1 MTAAAGPAPAATPA
15 TRPSAPRSRVSG
27 RARRRFGLWTARF
40 GLAVFV
46 VLALGPIAWGV
57 VTSLMPTK
65 ALTQSPPDL
74 ALSNLT
80 LSNYLE
86 VLTTRGNLVDA
97 LIDSAIV
104 ATLTASIS
112 LALGSAA
119 AYALARLKVPGAN
132 RILLAVLATQM
143 FPGIV
148 IAIPLFLVY
157 SQLRIVDT
165 YPALAIT
172 YLSFTLPVVIWILKG
187 FFEAIPPQLERAAA
201 VDGASAF
208 QTFRMVILPI
218 SLPSLFAAG
227 VFAFIE
233 AWNEFF
239 FAIILTR
246 VQIKTVP
253 MAIAEFSG
261 QYQTLYGQ
269 MLASAVLASVPV
281 VVLAIVFRRYILQG
295 FVEGAVKG

>member
-1 MTAAAGPAPAATPA
+1 MTA
-15 TRPSAPRSRVSG
+15 RW
-27 RARRRFGLWTARF
+27 RRTLGGWGLRF

-46 VLALGPIAWGV
+46 VLALGPIAWGLI
-57 VTSLMPTK
+57 TSFTSTR
-65 ALTQSPPDL
+65 ALTQTPPDL
-74 ALSNLT
+74 SLGSFSLD
-80 LSNYLE
+80 NYVE

-97 LIDSAIV
+97 LIDSAVV
-104 ATLTASIS
+104 AGLTAALS
-112 LALGSAA
+112 LVLGSAA
-119 AYALARLKVPGAN
+119 AYALARLRVPGAN

-148 IAIPLFLVY
+148 IAIPLFIVF
-157 SQLRIVDT
+157 SQLRLVDT
-165 YPALAIT
+165 YPALALT
-172 YLSFTLPVVIWILKG
+172 YLSFTLVVVIWILKG

-201 VDGASAF
+201 VDGAGTL
-208 QTFRMVILPI
+208 QTLRHVVLPI
-218 SLPSLFAAG
+218 SIPALFAAG

-246 VQIKTVP
+246 VQIKTAP
-253 MAIAEFSG
+253 IAIAEFSG

-269 MLASAVLASVPV
+269 MLAAAVLASIPV
-281 VVLAIVFRRYILQG
+281 VLLAIIFRRFILKG